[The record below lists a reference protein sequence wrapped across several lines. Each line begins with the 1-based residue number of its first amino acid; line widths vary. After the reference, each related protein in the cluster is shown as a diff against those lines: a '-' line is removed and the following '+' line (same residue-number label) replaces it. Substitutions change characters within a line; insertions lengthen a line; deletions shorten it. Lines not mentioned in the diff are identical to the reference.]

1 MKDAPRKLAVIA
13 AVAFAIAA
21 PAAQAVLDIGL
32 SASQFADQGDS
43 TLRAAGYAFSI
54 WSLIY
59 LGLIAY
65 ALWQALPRN
74 TGNPAIRALAW
85 PSALAIALTG
95 AWIFASALNERWL
108 TVAIIVAAAA
118 AMVFGLMRASRGKS
132 TFMDWLLVWWP
143 LGLLGGWLT
152 IASAVNILTVMTAE
166 GLIGSGSALL
176 YGMAGVIATAAVAL
190 WVLRRTAVLPYGA
203 AVTWGL
209 VAVWVAER
217 PGEPA
222 LAWLAMACAV
232 VVGLAA
238 LWWGRPATAGKR

>member
-21 PAAQAVLDIGL
+21 PAAQARFDIGL
-32 SASQFADQGDS
+32 SASRFADQGDS

-54 WSLIY
+54 WGLIY
-59 LGLIAY
+59 LGLAAY

-74 TGNPAIRALAW
+74 TGNPTIKALAW
-85 PSALAIALTG
+85 PSVFAVALTG
-95 AWIFASALNERWL
+95 AWIFASAFNERWL

-118 AMVFGLMRASRGKS
+118 IMIFGLMRASRGKS
-132 TFMDWLLVWWP
+132 TFLDWLLVWWP

-152 IASAVNILTVMTAE
+152 IASALNILTVMTAE
-166 GLIGSGSALL
+166 GLVPRRDALL
-176 YGMAGVIATAAVAL
+176 YGAAGVIVTAAVAL

-203 AVTWGL
+203 AVAWGF

-222 LAWLAMACAV
+222 LGWLAMACAV

-238 LWWGRPATAGKR
+238 LWWGRPASR

>member
-13 AVAFAIAA
+13 AVVFAIAA
-21 PAAQAVLDIGL
+21 PAVQNLMDIGL
-32 SASQFADQGDS
+32 SAAEFSRQGDS

-59 LGLIAY
+59 LGLA
-65 ALWQALPRN
+65 AFAVWQALPRN
-74 TGNPAIRALAW
+74 TSDPAIRALAW
-85 PSALAIALTG
+85 PAAFTITATG
-95 AWIFASALNERWL
+95 VWIFASALDARWA

-118 AMVFGLMRASRGKS
+118 VMILGLVRASRGRS
-132 TFMDWLLVWWP
+132 TFLNWLLVWWP

-166 GLIGSGSALL
+166 GMIPRADALL
-176 YGMAGVIATAAVAL
+176 YAAAGLLAVAAVAL

-209 VAVWVAER
+209 IGVWVAEQ
-217 PGEPA
+217 PNQP
-222 LAWLAMACAV
+222 LVAWLALAGAV

-238 LWWGRPATAGKR
+238 LWWGRPAGR